1 MPGKTYRVIS
11 KAELLT
17 LLQKDAPCPIQVTQ
31 TSCVHRDVSERSR
44 IPNYHLELLIH
55 RYLPALNDRNTVV
68 VLDEEALS
76 IWLDDFG
83 RVTAEIQ
90 VSGGSWRRSH
100 THHLINNLKN
110 HFSAITRKE
119 KSSTDTLGRMSFVKL
134 DKGQYHF
141 YTSSNVPDYIG
152 EVTISFWPPIKEDEK
167 IGDEGILED
176 TPAGQL
182 TGTA

>member
-1 MPGKTYRVIS
+1 MSGRTYRVIS

-17 LLQKDAPCPIQVTQ
+17 LLQKDAPCPIEVTQ

-55 RYLPALNDRNTVV
+55 RYLPALNDGNTVV

-90 VSGGSWRRSH
+90 FPRWFMEAFSH
-100 THHLINNLKN
+100 SSSHQQPQEPLLRHHEESQIVYGYLWQDVICQ
-110 HFSAITRKE
+110 A
-119 KSSTDTLGRMSFVKL
+119 
-134 DKGQYHF
+134 
-141 YTSSNVPDYIG
+141 
-152 EVTISFWPPIKEDEK
+152 
-167 IGDEGILED
+167 
-176 TPAGQL
+176 
-182 TGTA
+182 